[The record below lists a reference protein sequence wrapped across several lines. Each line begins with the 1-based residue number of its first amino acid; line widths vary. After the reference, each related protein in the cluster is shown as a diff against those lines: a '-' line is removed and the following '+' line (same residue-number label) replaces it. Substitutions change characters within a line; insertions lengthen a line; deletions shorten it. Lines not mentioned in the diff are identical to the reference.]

1 MPHGDNST
9 WIQTYTGKKFWPLD
23 PRPEDVCI
31 EDIAHGLAMKCRFSG
46 HTQSFY
52 SVAQHSVLVSQLV
65 PPRDA
70 IWGLLHDAAEA
81 YLADVARPVKQD
93 HAFAGFRAYEAIVMR
108 IIAAAF
114 QLPWPEPPSIKEAD
128 WTALAT
134 ERRDVMGHPDI
145 AWTLENRVPVAA
157 NILPLTPRPAK
168 ALFLRR
174 YAELRH
180 AKTQAAA
187 TP

>member
-23 PRPEDVCI
+23 PSIDDVCI

-46 HTQSFY
+46 HTHSFY

-65 PPRDA
+65 PPKDA
-70 IWGLLHDAAEA
+70 MWGLLHDAAEA
-81 YLADVARPVKQD
+81 YLADVARPVKQH
-93 HAFAGFRAYEAIVMR
+93 HAFDGFRAYEGVLMR
-108 IIAAAF
+108 IIAMAF
-114 QLPWPEPPSIKEAD
+114 HLPWPEPPSIKDAD
-128 WTALAT
+128 WTALLT
-134 ERRDVMGHPDI
+134 EKRDVMAPME
-145 AWTLENRVPVAA
+145 WPPTPKNLMPMAA

-180 AKTQAAA
+180 AKTQATA